1 LSFDELLRVMSRA
14 RVLTEREFDE
24 IVADLREQ
32 FERRLEILSGDE
44 IQASVVGQAR
54 FHLEFD
60 VVAPLYYRLQR
71 HLIDWGT
78 RTHHPGLSKLKLTEL
93 VDQRGYKYNDIIPLK
108 YRGDIEQ

>member
-1 LSFDELLRVMSRA
+1 MSHA

-24 IVADLREQ
+24 IVADLREEL
-32 FERRLEILSGDE
+32 ERRLKILSEDK
-44 IQASVVGQAR
+44 IQASSVGHAK

-78 RTHHPGLSKLKLTEL
+78 RTYHPGLSKLKLTEL
-93 VDQRGYKYNDIIPLK
+93 VDQRGYRYNDIIPLK
-108 YRGDIEQ
+108 HREDIEQ

>member
-1 LSFDELLRVMSRA
+1 MMSQA
-14 RVLTEREFDE
+14 GVLTEQEFDE

-32 FERRLEILSGDE
+32 FERSLKILSE
-44 IQASVVGQAR
+44 EKIQASVVGHAR

>member
-1 LSFDELLRVMSRA
+1 MMMSQA
-14 RVLTEREFDE
+14 RVLTEQEFGE
-24 IVADLREQ
+24 IVADLRER
-32 FERRLEILSGDE
+32 FERSLKILSEAE
-44 IQASVVGQAR
+44 IQASVVGHAR

-78 RTHHPGLSKLKLTEL
+78 RAHHPGLPKLKLTEL